1 MKSKFHH
8 LVVCISSLALAAPIA
23 AQAACNALLAADTPD
38 ARYEV
43 GAGTVKDK
51 YTGLIWKQCAEGLS
65 GSDCSAG
72 AALAF
77 TWQDALKRV
86 QTVNAQP
93 RTQSTDNTDWRLP
106 NKNELASLVS
116 RQCEKPAL
124 NAAAFPNSPA
134 ESYWTNSPF
143 VRTNG
148 LAWYVDFNVG
158 DVGPGLM
165 SGTRRVRLVRG
176 GN

>member
-1 MKSKFHH
+1 
-8 LVVCISSLALAAPIA
+8 VSSLAFAAPLA

-38 ARYEV
+38 ARYEIN
-43 GAGTVKDK
+43 GGTVKDRS
-51 YTGLIWKQCAEGLS
+51 TGLIWKQCAEGLS
-65 GSDCSAG
+65 GADCASG
-72 AALAF
+72 TALTF

-93 RTQSTDNTDWRLP
+93 RTLSVDNGDWRLP

-124 NAAAFPNSPA
+124 NATAFPNSPV

-143 VRTNG
+143 VRANG
-148 LAWYVDFNVG
+148 LAWFVDFNAG

-165 SGTRRVRLVRG
+165 SAPRRVRLVRG